1 MTNIDNVHLWNI
13 NNIDYSEIYRR
24 LTSWANT
31 PGFRII
37 KREILKHFG
46 AFENIRFAE
55 LGAGIGKMSIL
66 MNILGGITTLID
78 YNESALQQARKVQHF
93 FGCKPDI
100 LLENALALQESI
112 CGQYDVAMSFG
123 LAEHFLG
130 DKRSAIFRSHYN
142 LLKENGM
149 VVIWVP
155 NALGLFYRVSHGIRK
170 ALRKWPKELPEVPFT
185 RKELKNVASRV
196 GLMDIR
202 IFGGGRFLRDFNYF
216 IVGNTRQAIRKYIL
230 RNKGAKSRLFT
241 EDRSREKIR
250 EIMLHNYAEQGFLD
264 NYFSYPLILIA
275 CKSHN

>member
-1 MTNIDNVHLWNI
+1 MTNIDNVHCWNI
-13 NNIDYSEIYRR
+13 SNIDYGDVYYS
-24 LTSWANT
+24 LASWANT
-31 PGFRII
+31 PGFAII
-37 KREILKHFG
+37 KREILKHYG
-46 AFENIRFAE
+46 EFENIRFAE

-78 YNESALQQARKVQHF
+78 YNENALEQARKVQHF
-93 FGCKPDI
+93 FGCKPDF
-100 LLENALALQESI
+100 LLENALALPKSI

-130 DKRSAIFRSHYN
+130 DKRSAIFRSHYS

-202 IFGGGRFLRDFNYF
+202 IFGGERFLRDFNYF
-216 IVGNTRQAIRKYIL
+216 IVSNTRQTIRKYIL
-230 RNKGAKSRLFT
+230 RNKGAKSRLLT

-250 EIMLHNYAEQGFLD
+250 EIILDNDAESGFLD